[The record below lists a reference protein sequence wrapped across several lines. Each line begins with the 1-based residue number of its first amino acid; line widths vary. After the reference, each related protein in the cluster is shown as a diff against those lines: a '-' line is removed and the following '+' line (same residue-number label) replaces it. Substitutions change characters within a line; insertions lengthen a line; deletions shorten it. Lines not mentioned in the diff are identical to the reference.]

1 MLPTARPGGYSDAQL
16 GRYRAIGRL
25 MVKCLL
31 EGRRIGSRL
40 APSVFKFITGTDTA
54 LRDLQ
59 DFDSQSFESL
69 KWMLANTGMRDMGFD
84 FEDIGLPDKGPVTD
98 GNKAEYVSAKARLI
112 LVGSR
117 RPALE
122 ALKAGFAEAL
132 RDLSPGAALF
142 VELLSHADW
151 RVLLCGEEHVSGPQ
165 VVAVLTWYG
174 FPASSEVPTWVKS
187 LLLSL
192 PEDALRRF
200 LIFVCGTPS
209 LPAPSAGKVEIT
221 VRCQPRSA
229 ALPAAHTC
237 FFQLDV
243 PDYDKESVLRHK
255 LLQAVNNTA
264 SFDVV

>member
-1 MLPTARPGGYSDAQL
+1 
-16 GRYRAIGRL
+16 
-25 MVKCLL
+25 MVKCLY

-40 APSVFKFITGTDTA
+40 APSVFKFITGTEAA

-59 DFDSQSFESL
+59 DFDPQRFESL

-84 FEDIGLPDKGPVTD
+84 FEDVGEPDRGAVTD
-98 GNKAEYVSAKARLI
+98 GNKSEYVSAKARFI

-117 RPALE
+117 KPALE
-122 ALKAGFAEAL
+122 ALKEGFARAL
-132 RDLSPGAALF
+132 RDLSPGAAPF
-142 VELLSHADW
+142 MGLLSHADW

-174 FPASSEVPTWVKS
+174 FSARSEVPRWIKT

-209 LPAPSAGKVEIT
+209 LPAQSAGQVEIT
-221 VRCQPRSA
+221 VRCQPRSP